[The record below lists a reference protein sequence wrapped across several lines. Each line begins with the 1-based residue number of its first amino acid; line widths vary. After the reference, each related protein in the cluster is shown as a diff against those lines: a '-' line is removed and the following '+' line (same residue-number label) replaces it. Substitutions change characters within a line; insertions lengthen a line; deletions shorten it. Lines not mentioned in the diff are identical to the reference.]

1 MRGASRRPWWTAS
14 VAAGL
19 AVATLCE
26 AQQDFSAV
34 ALTVLPV
41 QGGVYMITGV
51 GGNTSVQIGDEG
63 VLVVDTQFAPLAPKI
78 MTEIRKLSSGP
89 IRFIINTH
97 DHADHAGGNAGLAE
111 LSKPTVLEPLQ
122 MIAHENALARLSNPR
137 DGEDPTPAG
146 GLPADSY
153 FTPTKDFHFNGEA
166 VFLYHAPNAHTD
178 GDTIVLFRESDVV
191 STGDLFTPGA
201 YPFIDRA
208 RGGSVQGLIAGLN
221 QILHLTVPAKTQE
234 RGTYVIPG
242 HGRICDEA
250 DVVEFRDMIVIVRD
264 RVADMIAR
272 GMTLRQI
279 QAARPTLDYDTEYVD
294 EDSFITAAEFVE
306 AVHQSLTEQPR

>member
-1 MRGASRRPWWTAS
+1 MRATATQWLALAAAA
-14 VAAGL
+14 VAAP
-19 AVATLCE
+19 LCE

-34 ALTVLPV
+34 ELSVLPV
-41 QGGVYMITGV
+41 QGGLYMIAGA
-51 GGNTSVQIGDEG
+51 GGNISVQVGDEG

-78 MTEIRKLSSGP
+78 MAEIKKLSSGP
-89 IRFIINTH
+89 VRFIINTH
-97 DHADHAGGNAGLAE
+97 DHADHVGGNAALAE
-111 LSKPTVLEPLQ
+111 LIKPTSLEPLQ
-122 MIAHENALARLSNPR
+122 TIAHENALARLSNPSP
-137 DGEDPTPAG
+137 GDPATPPG

-191 STGDLFTPGA
+191 SAGDLFTPGG

-264 RVADMIAR
+264 RIADMVAR

-279 QAARPTLDYDTEYVD
+279 QAARPTLDYDGEYVD
-294 EDSFITAAEFVE
+294 DDSFITAAQFVE
-306 AVHQSLTEQPR
+306 AVHSSLTEPLP

>member
-1 MRGASRRPWWTAS
+1 MSGAKPKRCVVLAAAALTAQ
-14 VAAGL
+14 
-19 AVATLCE
+19 LCE

-34 ALTVLPV
+34 ELSVLPV
-41 QGGVYMITGV
+41 QGSVYMIAGA
-51 GGNTSVQIGDEG
+51 GGNISVQIGDEG
-63 VLVVDTQFAPLAPKI
+63 VLIVDTQFAPLAPRI
-78 MTEIRKLSSGP
+78 MAEIEKLTRRP
-89 IRFIINTH
+89 VRFIVNTH
-97 DHADHAGGNAGLAE
+97 DHPDHVGGNAALAA
-111 LSKPTVLEPLQ
+111 LIAPSSLEPLQ
-122 MIAHENALARLSNPR
+122 MIAHENALARLSNPAP
-137 DGEDPTPAG
+137 GEAETPPG

-191 STGDLFTPGA
+191 SAGDLFTPGG
-201 YPFIDRA
+201 YPFIDRE

-234 RGTYVIPG
+234 RGTYVVPG

-264 RVADMIAR
+264 RVADMIER
-272 GMTLRQI
+272 GMSLRQI
-279 QAARPTLDYDTEYVD
+279 QAARPTLDYDTEYVK
-294 EDSFITAAEFVE
+294 EGSFVTAAEFVE
-306 AVHQSLTEQPR
+306 AVYRSLTEPPA

>member
-1 MRGASRRPWWTAS
+1 MF
-14 VAAGL
+14 AA
-19 AVATLCE
+19 AAMATPLCE

-34 ALTVLPV
+34 ELSVLPV
-41 QGGVYMITGV
+41 QGGVYMIAGA
-51 GGNTSVQIGDEG
+51 GGNISVQIGDEG
-63 VLVVDTQFAPLAPKI
+63 VLIVDTQFAPLAPRI
-78 MTEIRKLSSGP
+78 MAEIKKLTNRP
-89 IRFIINTH
+89 VRFIVNTH
-97 DHADHAGGNAGLAE
+97 DHPDHVGGNAALAE
-111 LSKPTVLEPLQ
+111 LVAPSSLEPLQ
-122 MIAHENALARLSNPR
+122 MIAHENALARLSNPSQ
-137 DGEDPTPAG
+137 GEAETPPG

-191 STGDLFTPGA
+191 STGDLFTPGG
-201 YPFIDRA
+201 YPFIDRE

-264 RVADMIAR
+264 RVADMIER
-272 GMTLRQI
+272 GMSLRQI
-279 QAARPTLDYDTEYVD
+279 QAARPTLDYDTEYVKD
-294 EDSFITAAEFVE
+294 GSFVTAAEFVE
-306 AVHQSLTEQPR
+306 AVHRSLTEPAP